1 MKYKLNDA
9 SLDLIKDFEGWR
21 AKAYKDA
28 VGVWTI
34 GYGHTSM
41 AGDPKVVAGMVISKK
56 EGEAMLQKD
65 LQKYAK
71 AVDDAVNVTLTDNQF
86 GALVS
91 FCYNVGP
98 TNFRKSSV
106 LRYVNAGNFKGV
118 PARLKLWN
126 KAGGKVLRGLTRRR
140 VAEGKLFLKTVNHKS
155 LVASRTMQGAGAG
168 AGGGLAMMVEP
179 VQEVVAVID
188 GKEDALSG
196 GNIFQM
202 VIAGIVIAGALYALY
217 ARWDDGGRP
226 NILKGD

>member
-1 MKYKLNDA
+1 MKYTLNDA

-41 AGDPKVVAGMVISKK
+41 AGPPNVKAGMVITKK
-56 EGEAMLQKD
+56 EGEKMLQKD

-126 KAGGKVLRGLTRRR
+126 KAGGRVLRGLTRRR
-140 VAEGKLFLKTVNHKS
+140 VAEGKLFLKTTNHKP
-155 LVASRTMQGAGAG
+155 LAASRTMQGAGTGA
-168 AGGGLAMMVEP
+168 AGGVAMMVEP
-179 VQEVVAVID
+179 VQEAVAVLE
-188 GKEDALSG
+188 GKEAALTSG
-196 GNIFQM
+196 SVIQM
-202 VIAGIVIAGALYALY
+202 VIAGVIVAGALYALY

-226 NILKGD
+226 KLW